1 MTWEKNRILVTVK
14 AYPERSRK
22 HGTSVCTAGIT
33 DEGEWIRIYPITMRS
48 FVGDNKISKYHW
60 IEVECEKN
68 TTEKLRRKESYR
80 VREDTIKIVDD
91 SLTGPKPDWKKR
103 NEIVKPLLNSSI
115 RELENSFQ
123 KDKTSLGLIKPKE
136 LIDFYTTEDFQLIES
151 NKAFIRT
158 LEGRII
164 PVVDEIPHI
173 FKYRFKCQACP
184 NDKVHNMQ
192 CEDWELFEAYRSW
205 GKNYNNDPEIT
216 WEKMHDKFY
225 DFMLKR
231 DLYFMMGTESRY
243 GRWLIIGIYY
253 PPKVIE
259 SKTKFLTLNDFN
271 DDAERP

>member
-1 MTWEKNRILVTVK
+1 
-14 AYPERSRK
+14 
-22 HGTSVCTAGIT
+22 
-33 DEGEWIRIYPITMRS
+33 
-48 FVGDNKISKYHW
+48 
-60 IEVECEKN
+60 
-68 TTEKLRRKESYR
+68 
-80 VREDTIKIVDD
+80 
-91 SLTGPKPDWKKR
+91 
-103 NEIVKPLLNSSI
+103 VKPLLNSSI